1 MPAAVFVSVNPV
13 GLVPGF
19 YNGVVSIEFDFGL
32 PPQTVPVTLEVKNS
46 LPVGVLTLVPRSFA
60 FSYQAGGAIPR
71 R

>member
-1 MPAAVFVSVNPV
+1 VPAAVFVSVNPV
-13 GLVPGF
+13 GLVPGL
-19 YNGVVSIEFDFGL
+19 YNGFVFIAFIGS
-32 PPQTVPVTLEVKNS
+32 PTQTVPVTLEVKNS